1 MRCCLVAKEVTAV
14 KSVQKESND
23 EAAAQKKQRHFQEL
37 QVTFPARRSFRFVA
51 KQASRCVYTL

>member
-1 MRCCLVAKEVTAV
+1 VAKEVTAV
-14 KSVQKESND
+14 KSVQKERND